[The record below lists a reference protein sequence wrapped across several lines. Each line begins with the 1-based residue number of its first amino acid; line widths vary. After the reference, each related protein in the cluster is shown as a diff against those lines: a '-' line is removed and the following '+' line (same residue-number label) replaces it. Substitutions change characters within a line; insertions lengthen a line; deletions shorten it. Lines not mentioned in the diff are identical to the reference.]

1 VNSKN
6 TRRATKTEF
15 AKMSNRRKVRT
26 IDYLAL
32 QQSLRL
38 QKTPATT
45 SSVDMEAG
53 QGAGEEMNG
62 NGICTAPAEAP
73 PPPPPV
79 PPIRLRREQSI
90 DEDVAR

>member
-45 SSVDMEAG
+45 SSVDKEAEE
-53 QGAGEEMNG
+53 GEEMNG

-73 PPPPPV
+73 PPTPPI